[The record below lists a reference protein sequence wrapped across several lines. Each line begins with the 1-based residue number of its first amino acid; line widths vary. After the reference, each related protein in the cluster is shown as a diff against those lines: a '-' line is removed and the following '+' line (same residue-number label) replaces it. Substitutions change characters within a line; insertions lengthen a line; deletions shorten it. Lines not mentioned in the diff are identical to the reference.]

1 MEKLQLETAHRI
13 EMALATYSI
22 VAWRLLWLTYL
33 ARFQPDASCE
43 LVLATHEWQ
52 VLYTTIHHQLYP
64 HTTPPT
70 LAQVVNWIARLGG
83 FLGRQSDGSAG
94 VKVLWRGL
102 SRLHDLVEGWLLSQ
116 SFNSYTSDG
125 HNLSFIKSLKS

>member
-1 MEKLQLETAHRI
+1 
-13 EMALATYSI
+13 MALATYSI

-83 FLGRQSDGSAG
+83 FFRSQ
-94 VKVLWRGL
+94 KRWL
-102 SRLHDLVEGWLLSQ
+102 SRCKSSLAW
-116 SFNSYTSDG
+116 
-125 HNLSFIKSLKS
+125 IKSIT